1 MNDTFGRD
9 TTYHMRRLVDHL
21 PSMLAYWDRD
31 MRCRFANHAY
41 ERWFGV
47 NPDGLIGT
55 SIRDLL
61 GPELF
66 ALNEPYIQGALRGE
80 EQVFERVVPGPGGVR
95 RHSLATYVPDIV
107 DGEVMGFMAH
117 VTEVTKLK
125 ETEAALRAEVAERSR
140 ANDQLRR
147 SEAALLEAQRLGQIG
162 SWEWEV
168 APDIMIWSAQL
179 YQIFGCDPTL
189 LPPRHTEHAK
199 LYTPESWEKLR
210 EAVRRALDTGQPYT
224 LELAYRPPGGGT
236 GWVEARGEA
245 VRDDTGAVVRLRGTL
260 LEITARREAQD
271 ARLQRDLAEAAS
283 RNKTEL
289 LSRASHEL
297 RTPLNAVLGFAQL
310 CEMDPMLTLK
320 HREWAGVVRH
330 SGQHMLG
337 LVEDMLDLSGA
348 ELGEMRMSRTEL
360 DLSALVRASL
370 PQVSLLAERAQ
381 VRLVDKLPHATPLR
395 VVADPRRVRQVV
407 DNLLSNAIKYN
418 RVGGSVTLSA
428 STQGERVEL
437 RVEDSG
443 IGMSAAQLQRLF
455 TPFDRLG
462 AEASAIE
469 GTGMGLAL
477 ARKLTELMGGQI
489 RVESQ
494 PGVGSAFVV
503 TLPSAQSRA

>member
-9 TTYHMRRLVDHL
+9 TAYHMRRLVDHL

-31 MRCRFANHAY
+31 LLCRFANRAY

-47 NPDGLIGT
+47 NPDQLVGT

-66 ALNEPYIQGALRGE
+66 ALNEPYIRGALRGE

-107 DGEVMGFMAH
+107 NGEVMGFMAH

-125 ETEAALRAEVAERSR
+125 ETEAALRTEVAERTR
-140 ANDQLRR
+140 ANEQLRH

-168 APDIMIWSAQL
+168 EPDIITWSAEL

-189 LPPRHTEHAK
+189 LPPRYAEQAK
-199 LYTPESWEKLR
+199 LYTPESWAKVGK
-210 EAVRRALDTGQPYT
+210 AVSQALDTGQPYT
-224 LELAYRPPGGGT
+224 LELEYHRPGGGT
-236 GWVEARGEA
+236 GWVEARAEA
-245 VRDDTGAVVRLRGTL
+245 ERDDTGAVVRLHGTV
-260 LEITARREAQD
+260 LEITVRREAQD
-271 ARLQRDLAEAAS
+271 ARLQRDLADAAS
-283 RNKTEL
+283 RNKTLL

-310 CEMDPMLTLK
+310 CEVDPALPPK
-320 HREWAGVVRH
+320 HREWAGVIKH

-337 LVEDMLDLSGA
+337 LVEDMLDLSSA
-348 ELGEMRMSRTEL
+348 ELGEMRMACTEL
-360 DLSALVRASL
+360 DLGELVRASL
-370 PQVSLLAERAQ
+370 PHLALLANQAQ
-381 VRLVDKLPHATPLR
+381 VRFIDNLPQALPLR
-395 VVADPRRVRQVV
+395 IMGDPQRVRQVV

-418 RVGGSVTLSA
+418 REGGSVALSA
-428 STQGERVEL
+428 SVQGAMVAL

-443 IGMSAAQLQRLF
+443 AGLSAAQLQRLF

-462 AEASAIE
+462 AEATAIK

-477 ARKLTELMGGQI
+477 TKKLVELMGGQI
-489 RVESQ
+489 RVESL
-494 PGVGSAFVV
+494 PGMGSVFTVA
-503 TLPSAQSRA
+503 LPAAGS

>member
-1 MNDTFGRD
+1 MNDTSGRD

-47 NPDGLIGT
+47 NPDQLVGT

-66 ALNEPYIQGALRGE
+66 ALNEPYIRGALRGE

-107 DGEVMGFMAH
+107 DGEVLGFMAH

-125 ETEAALRAEVAERSR
+125 ETEAALRAEVTERTR
-140 ANDQLRR
+140 ANELLRH

-168 APDIMIWSAQL
+168 EPDIITWSAEL
-179 YQIFGCDPTL
+179 YEIFGCDPTL
-189 LPPRHTEHAK
+189 LPPRYAEHAK
-199 LYTPESWEKLR
+199 LYTTESWEKVGK
-210 EAVRRALDTGQPYT
+210 AVSRALETGQPYT
-224 LELAYRPPGGGT
+224 LELEYHRPGGGT
-236 GWVEARGEA
+236 GWVEARAEA
-245 VRDDTGAVVRLRGTL
+245 VRDDTGAVVKLHGTV
-260 LEITARREAQD
+260 LEITVRREAQD
-271 ARLQRDLAEAAS
+271 ARLQRDLADAAS
-283 RNKTEL
+283 RNKTQL

-310 CEMDPMLTLK
+310 CEIDPALPAK
-320 HREWAGVVRH
+320 HREWAGVIKQ
-330 SGQHMLG
+330 SGQHMLN
-337 LVEDMLDLSGA
+337 LVEDMLDLSSA
-348 ELGEMRMSRTEL
+348 ELGEMRVARTEL
-360 DLSALVRASL
+360 DLGELVRAGL
-370 PQVSLLAERAQ
+370 PQHALLAEQAQ
-381 VRLVDKLPHATPLR
+381 VRLLDQLPRGQALR
-395 VVADPRRVRQVV
+395 VMADPQRVRQVV

-418 RVGGSVTLSA
+418 RVGGSVALSA
-428 STQGERVEL
+428 SVQGAMVEL
-437 RVEDSG
+437 RVEDAG
-443 IGMSAAQLQRLF
+443 TGLSAAQLQRLF

-462 AEASAIE
+462 AEATGIK

-477 ARKLTELMGGQI
+477 TKRLVELMGGQI

-494 PGVGSAFVV
+494 PSTGSVFTVALPAAVG
-503 TLPSAQSRA
+503 

>member
-9 TTYHMRRLVDHL
+9 AAYHMRRLVDHL
-21 PSMLAYWDRD
+21 PSMLAYWDHD
-31 MRCRFANHAY
+31 LRCRFANQAY

-47 NPDGLIGT
+47 NPDGLIGS

-66 ALNEPYIQGALRGE
+66 ALNEPYIRGALRGE

-107 DGEVMGFMAH
+107 NGEVVGFMAH

-125 ETEAALRAEVAERSR
+125 ETEAALRNEVAERTR

-147 SEAALLEAQRLGQIG
+147 SEAALREAQRVGQLG

-168 APDIMIWSAQL
+168 APDITIWSDEL
-179 YQIFGCDPTL
+179 YEIFGCDPKQ
-189 LPPRHTEHAK
+189 LPPNYARQADLYLPQSFQK
-199 LYTPESWEKLR
+199 LCS
-210 EAVRRALDTGQPYT
+210 AVQLALNTGQPYA
-224 LELAYRPPGGGT
+224 LELEYHRPRGGT

-245 VRDDTGAVVRLRGTL
+245 VRDESGDIVKLHGTV
-260 LEITARREAQD
+260 LEITVRRDAQD

-283 RNKTEL
+283 RNKTHL

-310 CEMDPMLTLK
+310 CEIDTTLSTR
-320 HREWAGVVRH
+320 HREWAGVIKH
-330 SGQHMLG
+330 SGEHMLS

-348 ELGEMRMSRTEL
+348 ELGEMRMALGAL
-360 DLSALVRASL
+360 DLCELVRASL
-370 PQVSLLAERAQ
+370 PQLALLAERAQ
-381 VRLVDKLPHATPLR
+381 VRLVDQLPQAAPLR
-395 VVADPRRVRQVV
+395 VMGDPRRVRQVV

-418 RVGGSVTLSA
+418 RAGGSVTLSA
-428 STQGERVEL
+428 SRQGDMVEL
-437 RVEDSG
+437 QVEDSG
-443 IGMSAAQLQRLF
+443 IGLTAAQLRLF

-462 AEASAIE
+462 AESTGIE

-477 ARKLTELMGGQI
+477 VKKLVELMGGQI
-489 RVESQ
+489 RVRSQ
-494 PGVGSAFVV
+494 PGVGSVFTVA
-503 TLPSAQSRA
+503 LPAATA

>member
-31 MRCRFANHAY
+31 LRCRFANQAY

-47 NPDGLIGT
+47 NPDQLVGT

-66 ALNEPYIQGALRGE
+66 ALNEPYIRGALRGE

-107 DGEVMGFMAH
+107 NGEVLGFMAH

-125 ETEAALRAEVAERSR
+125 ETETALRTEVAERTR
-140 ANDQLRR
+140 ANDQLRH
-147 SEAALLEAQRLGQIG
+147 SEAALREAQRLGQIG

-168 APDIMIWSAQL
+168 APDITTWSAEL
-179 YQIFGCDPTL
+179 YKIFGFDPAL
-189 LPPRHTEHAK
+189 LPPSYAEHAK
-199 LYTPESWEKLR
+199 LYTPQSLEVLQS
-210 EAVRRALDTGQPYT
+210 AVQRALDTGQPYA
-224 LELAYRPPGGGT
+224 LELEYFRPGGGT
-236 GWVEARGEA
+236 GWIEARGEA
-245 VRDDTGAVVRLRGTL
+245 VRDDAGTVVKLHGTVQ
-260 LEITARREAQD
+260 EITERREAQD
-271 ARLQRDLAEAAS
+271 ARLQRDLADAAS
-283 RNKTEL
+283 RNKTLL

-310 CEMDPMLTLK
+310 CEIDPALPPK
-320 HREWAGVVRH
+320 HREWAGVIRQ

-337 LVEDMLDLSGA
+337 LVEDMLDLSSA
-348 ELGEMRMSRTEL
+348 ELGEMRMVRTEL
-360 DLSALVRASL
+360 DLGELVRACL
-370 PQVSLLAERAQ
+370 PQLALLAEQAQ
-381 VRLVDKLPHATPLR
+381 VRLVEQLPQDAPLH
-395 VVADPRRVRQVV
+395 VMGDPQRVRQVV

-418 RVGGSVTLSA
+418 RAGGSVTLSA
-428 STQGERVEL
+428 RFEGAMVEL
-437 RVEDSG
+437 KVEDSG
-443 IGMSAAQLQRLF
+443 TGLSAAQLERLF

-462 AEASAIE
+462 AEATAIK

-477 ARKLTELMGGQI
+477 TKKLVELMGGQI

-494 PGVGSAFVV
+494 PGTGSVFTVA
-503 TLPSAQSRA
+503 LPAAVS